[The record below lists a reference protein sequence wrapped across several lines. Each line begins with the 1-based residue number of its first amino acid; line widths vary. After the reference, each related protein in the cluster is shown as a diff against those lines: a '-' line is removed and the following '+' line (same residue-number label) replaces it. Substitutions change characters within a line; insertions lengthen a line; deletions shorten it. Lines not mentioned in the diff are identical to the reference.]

1 MKILKLTFLAFLV
14 GLIWILP
21 SSFSSSTNG
30 YQVGD
35 NAEDFALKNIDGKMY
50 SLKDDTTA
58 KGYIVIFT
66 CNHCPYAK
74 AYEDRIIALDKKFRP
89 QGYPVIAINPND
101 PSLVEEDNFVN
112 MQKRAKEKGFTFPYL
127 IDDKQEVFPKFG
139 ATKTPHVYILQKFDS
154 NLMVQYIGAID
165 DNYEDEKAVKI
176 KYVDRAVEALLFG
189 SAPDPSFT
197 KAIGCSI
204 KVKKN

>member
-1 MKILKLTFLAFLV
+1 MKSLKTALITLITAF
-14 GLIWILP
+14 IWMLP
-21 SSFSSSTNG
+21 SSFTSHTQG

-35 NAEDFALKNIDGKMY
+35 IAEDFELKNIDGKMY
-50 SLKDDTTA
+50 SLKNDTAA
-58 KGYIVIFT
+58 KGFIVIFT

-74 AYEDRIIALDKKFRP
+74 AYEDRIIALDKKFKP
-89 QGYPVIAINPND
+89 QGYPVVAINPND
-101 PSLVEEDNFVN
+101 PNLVEADNFVN

-127 IDDKQEVFPKFG
+127 IDEKQEVFPKFG
-139 ATKTPHVYILQKFDS
+139 ATKTPHVYILQKTS
-154 NLMVQYIGAID
+154 SGLIVQYIGAID

-176 KYVDRAVEALLFG
+176 KYVDRGVEALLFG